1 MISHSRDLH
10 SYQIGFTTSD
20 STLCGQHHAAKS
32 ALKDA
37 ATTTATLGFR
47 LSGCQYWTRCAD
59 PNSSSNEMQ
68 LHRLRRDE
76 CKAAISAQAV
86 AALLARF
93 FSSACSSD
101 AAGRIDDH
109 HTVAVHRIHAA
120 CEQLFSIADCAAS
133 CPGMRVF
140 GCSAL
145 LVFDA
150 HAASRE
156 PAVRVY
162 LVDFAHAFLCGGDSM
177 GGDSNLCAGLTALAD
192 FLRDLATERKII
204 VNKN

>member
-1 MISHSRDLH
+1 VISH

-20 STLCGQHHAAKS
+20 SALCGQQHAAKS

-59 PNSSSNEMQ
+59 PNSSSHEMQ

-76 CKAAISAQAV
+76 CKAAISAQDVSAI
-86 AALLARF
+86 LARF

-101 AAGRIDDH
+101 AAGRIHNH
-109 HTVAVHRIHAA
+109 HAVTVHRVHAA
-120 CEQLFSIADCAAS
+120 CEQLASIVDCATS
-133 CPGMRVF
+133 CPGLRVF

-150 HAASRE
+150 HAANRE

-162 LVDFAHAFLCGGDSM
+162 LVDFAHAFICGGDSS
-177 GGDSNLCAGLTALAD
+177 GGADSNLCAGLTALAD
-192 FLRDLATERKII
+192 FLRDLTTLIGNRAQDYCE
-204 VNKN
+204 